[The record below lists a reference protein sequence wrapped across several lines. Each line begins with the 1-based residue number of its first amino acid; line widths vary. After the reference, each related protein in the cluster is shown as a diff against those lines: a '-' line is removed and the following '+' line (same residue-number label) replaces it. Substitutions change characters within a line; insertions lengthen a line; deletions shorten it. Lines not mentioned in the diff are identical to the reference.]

1 MPSPCP
7 SYVVVVPVPS
17 APFPADSHS
26 LPGPPTLISHQT
38 PCLLLPEEL
47 DPITSALIPF
57 DVGYLLS
64 CELMLQQSPTGL
76 APAPQGFH
84 NNPEGSEKVSDISGQ
99 AAGLPSGV

>member
-7 SYVVVVPVPS
+7 SYAVVVLVPS
-17 APFPADSHS
+17 APSPADPDS
-26 LPGPPTLISHQT
+26 LPGPPTLISNPT

-47 DPITSALIPF
+47 DSITSALIPF
-57 DVGYLLS
+57 DVGYLL
-64 CELMLQQSPTGL
+64 CCGLMLQQSPTGL

-99 AAGLPSGV
+99 AAGLHLR